1 VTSEIATYRRLRAAI
16 VAARE
21 QSAVTM
27 LAGSTE
33 LNLPDAATY
42 AGNHMRLE
50 GLHGI
55 RIVQRVGVLEI
66 GPERRANSERRSGY
80 DRRSNARDGH
90 VWADRRANSDRRAG
104 RDRRAS
110 LTQVWETS
118 T

>member
-1 VTSEIATYRRLRAAI
+1 VTSEIATYRRLRAAL

-21 QSAVTM
+21 KSAVTV

-66 GPERRANSERRSGY
+66 GPERRASTERRSGF

-90 VWADRRANSDRRAG
+90 VWAERRSSSDRRAG
-104 RDRRAS
+104 RDRRVP
-110 LTQVWETS
+110 LTRVWEAS
-118 T
+118 V